1 MSTLEAIPGLHAVSG
16 AARRLSVIVPA
27 YQEADGIA
35 SVLEQLAAILPTCG
49 LDEFEI
55 IVVDDGSTDGTAEVV
70 GRFGDVTL
78 LRHPRNRGYGAA
90 LKTGI
95 RGARQDLICITDAD
109 GTYPVAHLPDL
120 LARLRTGRADMVVG
134 ARTGRRAAI
143 PLIRRPAKWFLNL
156 LANWVA
162 GETIPD
168 LNSGMR
174 LFRRDIAAQFFRI
187 LPDGFSFTTTITL
200 AMMTNSFL
208 VDFVPIGYRPR
219 IGTSKIRPLRDTAG
233 FLALIVRTALLFNPL
248 RVFGPLALFFFVVAG
263 LKIIRDMLVLNLHI
277 ATSTAIVTMTAFQLL
292 LLGLIADLIVRT
304 RR

>member
-1 MSTLEAIPGLHAVSG
+1 MSTPEAIPGLHEVSG
-16 AARRLSVIVPA
+16 AARGLSVIVPA

-120 LARLRTGRADMVVG
+120 LAQLRTGRADMVVG

>member
-1 MSTLEAIPGLHAVSG
+1 MSTPELMPALHEVSG
-16 AARRLSVIVPA
+16 TVRGLSVIVPA
-27 YQEADGIA
+27 YQEAAGIA

-49 LDEFEI
+49 LEASEI
-55 IVVDDGSTDGTAEVV
+55 IVVDDGSTDGTADVV
-70 GRFGDVTL
+70 GGFGDVIL
-78 LRHPRNRGYGAA
+78 LRHPQNRGYGAA

-95 RGARQDLICITDAD
+95 RGARQDFICITDAD
-109 GTYPVAHLPDL
+109 GTYPVAHLPGL
-120 LARLRTGRADMVVG
+120 LAQLRTGHADMVVG
-134 ARTGRRAAI
+134 ARTERHAAI
-143 PLIRRPAKWFLNL
+143 PLIRRPAKWFLNR

-200 AMMTNSFL
+200 AMLTNGFL

-219 IGTSKIRPLRDTAG
+219 IGSSKIRPLRDTAG

-263 LKIIRDMLVLNLHI
+263 IKIVRDVLVMNWHI
-277 ATSTAIVTMTAFQLL
+277 ATSTAIITMTAFQLL